1 MNTNPLRIIA
11 LCEVSLT
18 DSSVRKINVSLDVD
32 YNDSATS
39 IYNAIELNARD
50 QVEMKLIDRKVVDIV
65 TLNVCNLGQ
74 IPMPFEQVEVI
85 VPRVP
90 KYTDRYVSP
99 DTCMVCGDPVGH
111 GGLQCPTMTP
121 YS

>member
-11 LCEVSLT
+11 LCEVSLS
-18 DSSVRKINVSLDVD
+18 DDSVRRINVSLDID
-32 YNDSATS
+32 YNVSATS

-74 IPMPFEQVEVI
+74 IPMPFEKVEVI

-90 KYTDRYVSP
+90 TYTDRYISP
-99 DTCMVCGDPVGH
+99 DTCIICGDPLGH
-111 GGLQCPTMTP
+111 GGLQCPKMAP